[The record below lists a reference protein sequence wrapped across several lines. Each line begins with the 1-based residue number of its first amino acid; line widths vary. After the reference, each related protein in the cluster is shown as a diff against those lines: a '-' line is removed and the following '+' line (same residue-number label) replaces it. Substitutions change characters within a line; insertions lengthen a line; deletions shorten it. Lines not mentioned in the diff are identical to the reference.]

1 MNNLMTM
8 ARSKP
13 SSTTMVLLF
22 RTVLLVLL
30 FCSSTISVD
39 IMPSCRELEGT
50 TEVSTEKFL
59 DIMPSCRELEGTT
72 EVSTEKFLDLFL
84 DAYKETVNEV
94 VNLQTSVWNY
104 IPSYIHFE
112 DSEAEGIC
120 DHIKSNIPTFERRR
134 ATAEANNISTKFVS
148 ATTTTNESS
157 IELLE
162 DGFQFDNED
171 DIDRYFSQLAKSC
184 SQVIV
189 DDTDDSEIDRFETEC
204 FDFLHSLTYDPRCT
218 TRFDSRTKCSNVEST
233 TTALIRT
240 PREIIEEHFLTTDAS
255 LNIIIQGAGP
265 VGLMLANALTMLQQ
279 RHTHQHE
286 QENKIPP
293 IRVLLLDTRADAP
306 GRKSPYTRNWQAN
319 LDLRHFNH
327 GITDPRLA
335 KVFASLTEFN
345 PEFNLEDNDIDETP
359 GFTLPTNIIETLLLL
374 SNRDNDDIKFLFGI
388 NPLDLVDDLRDIPN
402 LVLVDATGH
411 RIEPLKRGAACDDDN
426 HDDDHNE
433 VVSSNISTNNDDHSV
448 IYNFRPPAHEPF
460 PWERDAWETNNSN
473 ITDFYELGT
482 FGFDFTEDYEFLE
495 EHGHGLHIARSND
508 ILYPIDKETGAP
520 ISVSWLDIHGAS
532 KFKRE
537 LRIDEDDNLFSY
549 LYPDNGDFCEYCLPR
564 VRDNLANR
572 RKELYY
578 CEEFCR
584 TGYFSSSMSLI
595 REDVRSLI
603 YEGRFNK
610 TFAYYSDEGWFPTL
624 GWSFNPSEILKSL
637 TQKIL
642 RDHGYS
648 DNPAGMPVRDFYPA
662 LQHTIDTNIDTDNKL
677 QKAIPEKDLKIVEVL
692 RRISVSDTGG
702 ENWPTIT
709 LSTQQPFI
717 YTEGIKKK
725 KKLNE
730 CVSDNSCNL
739 GDYLDGSQMIRI
751 GDSFTTGDGLKGSG
765 LFNHA
770 TMVGIFMDV
779 ILNKLKK
786 LASKENTAPS
796 NIAEE

>member
-1 MNNLMTM
+1 M
-8 ARSKP
+8 ARSKL
-13 SSTTMVLLF
+13 SSKTMVLLF

-39 IMPSCRELEGT
+39 IMSSCREQEA
-50 TEVSTEKFL
+50 
-59 DIMPSCRELEGTT
+59 TT

-94 VNLQTSVWNY
+94 VNLQTNVWNY

-112 DSEAEGIC
+112 DSKTEGTC
-120 DHIKSNIPTFERRR
+120 DYIKSNIPTFERRR
-134 ATAEANNISTKFVS
+134 ATAEANNKSTKSVS
-148 ATTTTNESS
+148 TATTEESS
-157 IELLE
+157 IKPPEN
-162 DGFQFDNED
+162 GFQFDNED

-184 SQVIV
+184 SQVIG
-189 DDTDDSEIDRFETEC
+189 DGTDDSEIDRFETEC

-233 TTALIRT
+233 TTALMKT
-240 PREIIEEHFLTTDAS
+240 PKEIIEEHFLTTDAS

-286 QENKIPP
+286 QEKKIPP

-306 GRKSPYTRNWQAN
+306 GLKSPYTRNWQAN

-327 GITDPRLA
+327 GITDPRLV

-345 PEFNLEDNDIDETP
+345 PDFNLEDNDIDENP
-359 GFTLPTNIIETLLLL
+359 EFTLPTNIIETLLLL
-374 SNRDNDDIKFLFGI
+374 SNRDNDDIRFLFGI
-388 NPLDLVDDLRDIPN
+388 NPLDLVDDLQDIPN

-411 RIEPLKRGAACDDDN
+411 RIEPLKRGAACDDDK
-426 HDDDHNE
+426 HDGDHNE

-448 IYNFRPPAHEPF
+448 IHNFRPPAHEPF
-460 PWERDAWETNNSN
+460 PWERDAWETGNSN
-473 ITDFYELGT
+473 ITDFYELDT
-482 FGFDFTEDYEFLE
+482 FRFDFTKGYEFLE
-495 EHGHGLHIARSND
+495 EHGHGLHVARNND

-532 KFKRE
+532 KFIRE
-537 LRIDEDDNLFSY
+537 LRIDEDDVVFSY
-549 LYPDNGDFCEYCLPR
+549 LYPDNGDFCGYCLPR
-564 VRDNLANR
+564 VKNYLAE

-603 YEGRFNK
+603 FDGRFNK
-610 TFAYYSDEGWFPTL
+610 TFAYYSDKGWFPTL
-624 GWSFNPSEILKSL
+624 GWSLNPSEILISL

-648 DNPAGMPVRDFYPA
+648 DNPAGMPFRDFYPA
-662 LQHTIDTNIDTDNKL
+662 LQHTIDTNNKL
-677 QKAIPEKDLKIVEVL
+677 QKAMPEKDLKIVEVL
-692 RRISVSDTGG
+692 RRISASDTGG
-702 ENWPTIT
+702 ENWPTVT
-709 LSTQQPFI
+709 LYTQRPFI

-739 GDYLDGSQMIRI
+739 GDYLDGSPMIRI

-765 LFNHA
+765 LYNHA
-770 TMVGIFMDV
+770 TMVGIFMDA
-779 ILNKLKK
+779 ILDKLMK
-786 LASKENTAPS
+786 LAVRENTAPS
-796 NIAEE
+796 NIAEK